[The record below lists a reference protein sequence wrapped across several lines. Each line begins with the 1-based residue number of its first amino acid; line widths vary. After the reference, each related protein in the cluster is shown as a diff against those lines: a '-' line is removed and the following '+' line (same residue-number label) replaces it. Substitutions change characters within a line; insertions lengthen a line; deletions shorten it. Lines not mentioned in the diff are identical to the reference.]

1 MGQGLESHGALPR
14 HVSKHNNLRWTVR
27 KQAMSNPIASPKAS
41 RLPVRAGAHY
51 WQPLAFII
59 ISFSNLAFVLGT
71 PRSGFSQADA
81 RNTLATGRKLYVRL
95 ETAVSTKTSHLN
107 QAVTA
112 RVVRDITNGQWVL
125 VPIGSEVSGKIT
137 KLIPPVDP
145 SDHARLLIRFTQ
157 LTIPRHP
164 GASLTAHVTDVENA
178 RETVLPDGTIQGIL
192 EKNAAAG
199 RVDGIF
205 DKLGSAG
212 GQMTKVSSKTLGK
225 VDTAIE
231 YPAGTDLALTLDQP
245 LTVDSP
251 SPPTVATQISPA
263 LAAALQNM
271 LSGAPQRV
279 QSKSK
284 KPGDPLN
291 LVMVGSSDQ
300 ILAAFKQAGWSEAGK
315 LGTKSAV
322 GTVRAMASDNA
333 YGNAPVSQLYLY
345 GRPEDL
351 AFEKMLNTFLK
362 RHHLRLWR
370 TLVTTPEGRQIWIGA
385 STHDIGLDVH
395 LGVVSH
401 EIDPDLDVERA
412 KVGADLMAGGL
423 VTAERLVS
431 RPNPLTEGKTATG
444 GTWKTD
450 GQLLVVV
457 LKTSSAM

>member
-1 MGQGLESHGALPR
+1 
-14 HVSKHNNLRWTVR
+14 
-27 KQAMSNPIASPKAS
+27 MSNSIVSAQAS
-41 RLPVRAGAHY
+41 RFPLRAGTNNWRLLAH
-51 WQPLAFII
+51 II
-59 ISFSNLAFVLGT
+59 IAFSSLAIVLAT
-71 PRSGFSQADA
+71 SVKGFSQVDSP
-81 RNTLATGRKLYVRL
+81 NTLAAGRKLYVRL
-95 ETAVSTKTSHLN
+95 VTGVSTKTSHLN
-107 QAVTA
+107 QAVTG
-112 RVVRDITNGQWVL
+112 RVVRDTTNGQSVL
-125 VPIGSEVSGKIT
+125 VPIGTEVTGKIT
-137 KLIPPVDP
+137 KLIPPAT
-145 SDHARLLIRFTQ
+145 SEDHARMMIRFTQ
-157 LTIPRHP
+157 LAIPHHP
-164 GASLTAHVTDVENA
+164 ALALTAHVTDVENA

-212 GQMTKVSSKTLGK
+212 GEMTKVSGKTLGK
-225 VDTAIE
+225 VDTAID
-231 YPAGTDLALTLDQP
+231 YPAGTDLALALDQP

-251 SPPTVATQISPA
+251 SPPTTAGQISPA
-263 LAAALQNM
+263 LAAALQNL

-291 LVMVGSSDQ
+291 LIMIGSSEQ
-300 ILAAFKQAGWSEAGK
+300 VLAAFKQAGWSEAGK

-322 GTVRAMASDNA
+322 GTVRAMASDNGL
-333 YGNAPVSQLYLY
+333 GNAPVSQLYLF
-345 GRPEDL
+345 GRVEDL
-351 AFEKMLNTFLK
+351 AFEKTLNTFMK

-370 TLVTTPEGRQIWIGA
+370 TQIATPDGRQIWIGA

-395 LGVVSH
+395 FGVVSH
-401 EIDPDLDVERA
+401 EIDPDLDVERT

-423 VTAERLVS
+423 VTAETLVS

-450 GQLLVVV
+450 GQLLVVE